1 MECRQFITN
10 GPMRPDHALNVK
22 LRGCH
27 FRISFRFPHAIV
39 EPYNHSPA
47 GRIPA
52 EGELMGSAE
61 AVQQFLLIL
70 VPALILILIDPA
82 KRP

>member
-1 MECRQFITN
+1 
-10 GPMRPDHALNVK
+10 
-22 LRGCH
+22 
-27 FRISFRFPHAIV
+27 
-39 EPYNHSPA
+39 
-47 GRIPA
+47 
-52 EGELMGSAE
+52 MGSAE